1 MKQILKPLSLVLL
14 LLLAG
19 CNGATFGSTSTTGT
33 QTASTTSPV
42 TTGSTDRTA
51 TGQTTSVTTDRTT
64 TSTTKP
70 CTVTNESSDGAA
82 WVVKPT
88 MDGTKVMLMTQ
99 WNRSA
104 TVTKLDATLDGKRLF
119 RAYPERDA
127 PNATGWGRYVGTV
140 PLAGQLRVEL
150 YDNGTQVGRYNASV
164 VCER

>member
-1 MKQILKPLSLVLL
+1 M
-14 LLLAG
+14 
-19 CNGATFGSTSTTGT
+19 FGSMSTTGT
-33 QTASTTSPV
+33 QTVSTSSVATGTQTVATSSV
-42 TTGSTDRTA
+42 TTESTARTA
-51 TGQTTSVTTDRTT
+51 TGQTISVTTDRTT

-104 TVTKLDATLDGKRLF
+104 TVTKLDATLDGTRLF

-150 YDNGTQVGRYNASV
+150 YDNGTQVGQHEADIVCQQTSSV
-164 VCER
+164 DGQ